1 MGTTTGVRRLQTRML
16 YVIAAV
22 VVMMAIGAW
31 AVGVSQDE
39 DGLPAAQEDA
49 PTSEASNSSYAAPLG
64 EAEDLFEALEDAQTG
79 DPSAEDTL
87 GAQPPAAV
95 SDLASD
101 LAEDMFA
108 DPTFAGTS
116 VPDATIPD
124 TFFSGS
130 DSPAPTSAPPAND
143 DKDGRNGDKGGDKK
157 SPKPEPDQPADED
170 PSDDP
175 SGPEDEAPLDP
186 LLDPL
191 LDPITN
197 GPLG

>member
-124 TFFSGS
+124 TLFPGS
-130 DSPAPTSAPPAND
+130 DSPELTTAPPAND
-143 DKDGRNGDKGGDKK
+143 DKDGRNGDKGGSKK
-157 SPKPEPDQPADED
+157 SPKPDPDPTADED
-170 PSDDP
+170 PSEDEDP
-175 SGPEDEAPLDP
+175 SDSPDEPDNP
-186 LLDPL
+186 LDPL